1 MYTDQGD
8 TVTFHIQFYN
18 MIAFGI
24 FYIPRLNQMESTDYI
39 KINIYELIMPL
50 I

>member
-1 MYTDQGD
+1 MSRGGD

-24 FYIPRLNQMESTDYI
+24 FYIPRLN
-39 KINIYELIMPL
+39 
-50 I
+50 